1 MFNNQAQQVTTDA
14 FLDVL
19 ISMTSDDDTLQ
30 YSSIK
35 AMRNSD
41 VYAAVKIIAS
51 DVASSDLLDGTSEND
66 ITKLFNDQPNPYMNA
81 WHYKFS
87 QVANMLLNG
96 NAFTLIERDETGAP
110 IALHSLLNS
119 NMNIEQKDDGSL
131 IYTYSDDGEKTI
143 LTPFDVLHFKY
154 FSTDGLTGIS
164 PLYALKYE
172 LQQQDRG
179 NKLLTGFFKNGVN
192 GSGILK
198 VRKSNLDKKAKENI
212 RKTFEDANAGSDS
225 NALRTIILDE
235 DMDYAPMQINTEI
248 LKFVNSNDWNT
259 KQIAKVFGIST
270 DRLGVEANH
279 SNTTQTNMMY
289 LRNTLIHYLKAME
302 SEINLKLGT
311 KNKLTFN
318 TDWLINA
325 EPQQVWENNI
335 EAVTAGILTVNE
347 ARERMGLGKIENGD
361 TLKDTREATI

>member
-1 MFNNQAQQVTTDA
+1 MFNNTAQQVTTDA

-19 ISMTSDDDTLQ
+19 VSMTSTDDTMQ

-51 DVASSDLLDGTSEND
+51 DVASSDLLAGTKEND
-66 ITKLFNDQPNPYMNA
+66 ISKLFNSKPNSYMSA

-96 NAFTLIERDETGAP
+96 NAFSLIERDEKDNP
-110 IALHSLLNS
+110 IAIHPLLNS
-119 NMNIEQKDDGSL
+119 NMNIEQLDDGTVV
-131 IYTYSDDGEKTI
+131 YKYSDDGTETI
-143 LTPFDVLHFKY
+143 LKASEVLHYKY

-172 LQQQDRG
+172 LQQQEKG
-179 NKLLTGFFKNGVN
+179 NNLLTSFFKNGIN

-198 VRKSNLDKKAKENI
+198 VRKSNLDAKAKEQI
-212 RKTFEDANAGSDS
+212 RKKFEQANAGES
-225 NALRTIILDE
+225 NSSRTIILDE
-235 DMDYAPMQINTEI
+235 DIDYTPIQVNTEI
-248 LKFVNSNDWNT
+248 LKLVNSNDWNT

-279 SNTTQTNMMY
+279 SNAVQTNMMY
-289 LRNTLIHYLKAME
+289 LRNTLIHYLKAIE
-302 SEINLKLGT
+302 SEINLKLT
-311 KNKLTFN
+311 KTKKVAFN

-361 TLKDTREATI
+361 TLKNESEVTI